1 MNKKLQGAD
10 ASQKK
15 LYDLIRKRTVASQMT
30 PAKLEKTKATIS
42 LSNSKEIFVA
52 EGEMIA
58 FEGFLKLYFESS
70 DDDTDDNNDELKKGM
85 LPKLSEG
92 EHLEREQIIASE
104 KFKKHPPRYT
114 EASLVKELESKGIG
128 RPSTY
133 APTISTIQKRGYIV
147 LEDREGIKRNY
158 QELILGKDN
167 KINTTTKSQM
177 TGTEKKKLFPTDIG
191 LVVNDFLVE
200 KFNKILDYNFT
211 ADVEEEFDHIAE
223 GQLQRQDMLEKFY
236 TPFKKNVDEVTGEEG
251 RVNTERVL
259 GKDPKD

>member
-30 PAKLEKTKATIS
+30 PAKLEKTKATIT

-58 FEGFLKLYFESS
+58 FDGFLKLYFESS
-70 DDDTDDNNDELKKGM
+70 DDDNDDELKKGM

-92 EHLEREQIIASE
+92 ENLARETITASE
-104 KFKKHPPRYT
+104 KFKKHPPRFT

-158 QELILGKDN
+158 QELIL
-167 KINTTTKSQM
+167 
-177 TGTEKKKLFPTDIG
+177 
-191 LVVNDFLVE
+191 
-200 KFNKILDYNFT
+200 
-211 ADVEEEFDHIAE
+211 
-223 GQLQRQDMLEKFY
+223 
-236 TPFKKNVDEVTGEEG
+236 
-251 RVNTERVL
+251 
-259 GKDPKD
+259 